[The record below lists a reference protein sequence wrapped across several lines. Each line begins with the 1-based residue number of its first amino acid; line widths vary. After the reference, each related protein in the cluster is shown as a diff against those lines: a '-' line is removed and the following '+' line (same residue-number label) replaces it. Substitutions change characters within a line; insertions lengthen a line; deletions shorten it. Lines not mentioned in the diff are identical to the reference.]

1 MSTILFVNI
10 IAMNNKIASGTHVFD
25 LIHII
30 LKKTENS
37 SDGKIIQ
44 NVYMQINKRIQPKQV
59 KTAKEKFKIE
69 LLK

>member
-1 MSTILFVNI
+1 MSTLLFVNI

-30 LKKTENS
+30 FKNNENS
-37 SDGKIIQ
+37 SDGKKIQ
-44 NVYMQINKRIQPKQV
+44 NVHMQINKRIQPKQV

>member
-30 LKKTENS
+30 KKKKKNS
-37 SDGKIIQ
+37 SDSKKIQ
-44 NVYMQINKRIQPKQV
+44 NVHMQINKRIQPKQV

>member
-30 LKKTENS
+30 LKKNKNS
-37 SDGKIIQ
+37 SDSKKIQ
-44 NVYMQINKRIQPKQV
+44 NVHMQINKRIQPKQV

>member
-30 LKKTENS
+30 FKKNENS
-37 SDGKIIQ
+37 SDGKKIQ
-44 NVYMQINKRIQPKQV
+44 NVHMQINKRIQPKQV